1 MMDKTFST
9 YQYQRP
15 DMTALNRDMA
25 ALLAQF
31 AQAGSAPQQIDLLH
45 RINRLNNQFDTAA
58 TLCQIRH
65 SINTRDSFYRQE
77 QAFFDENQPIFDS
90 QRQVLYQALC
100 DSPFRPQLEK
110 AFGPQL
116 FALAQKKLRS
126 FSDRV
131 IPLLQQENRLV
142 SRYDELIASAR
153 IPFQGQSLT
162 LAQLDPYTADQDRT
176 IRQAAVT
183 AKFSFFTEQ
192 EDQLDQIYDEMVK
205 VRTDIAHQLG
215 YDNFIQLA
223 YDRLGRTDYGPEA
236 VADYRRQIVEV
247 VVPLRQRL
255 EQRQARRIGLDRLKF
270 YDEGLKF
277 NSGNARPQGG
287 EAWCVEQ
294 ARQMYTELSPE
305 TGRFFDFMSRSQ
317 LMDLP
322 ARDGKASGGYCTF
335 IPDYKAP
342 FIFANFNGTSG
353 DVDTLTHEAGHAFQV
368 YESRGYEL
376 PEYIWP
382 TLEACE
388 IHSMSMEFFTWPWMQ
403 CFFGPATPKF
413 CFAHL
418 AEAVSFIPYGA
429 LVDAFQ
435 HRVYAQPELGPQ
447 GRKQVWHELE
457 QIYLPARDY
466 DGLPFLER
474 GGLWM
479 RQGHIFGEP
488 FYYID
493 YTLAQVLALQFWQ
506 RDRQDHPTAWADYV
520 RLCQAGGSLPF
531 LELVKLA
538 GLKNPFSQG
547 TLAHTLKPVMDYLDA
562 VDDLSL

>member
-1 MMDKTFST
+1 MDKTFSA
-9 YQYQRP
+9 YAYRRP
-15 DMTALNRDMA
+15 DMSELNREMDD
-25 ALLAQF
+25 LLSGF
-31 AQAGSAPQQIDLLH
+31 SHAGSASQQIDLLH
-45 RINRLNNQFDTAA
+45 RLNRLNNHFVTAA

-65 SINTRDSFYRQE
+65 TINTRDSFYRQE
-77 QAFFDENQPIFDS
+77 QAFFDENEPLFDS
-90 QRQVLYQALC
+90 KRQVLYQALC
-100 DSPFRPQLEK
+100 ASPFRPQLEET
-110 AFGPQL
+110 FGRQL
-116 FALAQKKLRS
+116 FALAQKHLRS
-126 FSDRV
+126 FDDRV

-153 IPFQGQSLT
+153 IPFQGQTLT
-162 LAQLDPYTADQDRT
+162 LAQLDPYTADPN
-176 IRQAAVT
+176 RQVRRAAVT

-192 EDQLDQIYDEMVK
+192 EPQLDQIYDDMVK
-205 VRTDIAHQLG
+205 VRTEIAHKLG
-215 YDNFIQLA
+215 YADFIQLA
-223 YDRLGRTDYGPEA
+223 YDRLGRTDYDPEA
-236 VADYRRQIVEV
+236 VAGYRRQIIDV
-247 VVPLRQRL
+247 VVPLRQQL
-255 EQRQARRIGLDRLKF
+255 ERRQAKRIGLDQLLF

-277 NSGNARPQGG
+277 NRGNARPQGG

-294 ARQMYTELSPE
+294 ARQMYTELAPE
-305 TGRFFDFMSRSQ
+305 TGRFFDFMNRSQ

-376 PEYIWP
+376 PEYVWP

-388 IHSMSMEFFTWPWMQ
+388 IHSMSMEFFTWPWMRR
-403 CFFGPATPKF
+403 FFGAATPKF

-429 LVDAFQ
+429 LVDDFQ
-435 HRVYAQPELGPQ
+435 HRVYAQPELTPEA
-447 GRKQVWHELE
+447 RKQVWHELE
-457 QIYLPARDY
+457 QIYLPGRNY
-466 DGLPFLER
+466 DGNAFLER

-506 RDRQDHPTAWADYV
+506 RDRQDHPAAWADYV
-520 RLCQAGGSLPF
+520 RLCQAGGSQPF
-531 LELVKLA
+531 LELVRLA
-538 GLKNPFSQG
+538 GLKNPFSPG
-547 TLAHTLKPVMDYLDA
+547 TIARTLKPVMDYLNSI
-562 VDDLSL
+562 DDSSL